1 VNVAITPRPAADQPP
16 GGAGGATG
24 RKAAKKQA
32 SGRRQGIP
40 AVTEVLLKGTCENC
54 E

>member
-1 VNVAITPRPAADQPP
+1 VSCLDGVDVAITQRPGP
-16 GGAGGATG
+16 
-24 RKAAKKQA
+24 RKARAGKR
-32 SGRRQGIP
+32 SVP